1 MPVSLVAI
9 WLIGMFEPQMERAAQ
24 SILIQPFAILP
35 FLYLISFIF
44 QTEIGAVLFLLCYQL
59 AIQWIVPYITVYVR
73 LAAPLELMGDF
84 VFKTAK
90 VLPMYGSISSMI
102 FNSKVLA
109 ALSAYREFNNFG
121 KGKPIETDE
130 SHPTNARHS

>member
-1 MPVSLVAI
+1 M
-9 WLIGMFEPQMERAAQ
+9 
-24 SILIQPFAILP
+24 
-35 FLYLISFIF
+35 
-44 QTEIGAVLFLLCYQL
+44 
-59 AIQWIVPYITVYVR
+59 PYITVYVR

-84 VFKTAK
+84 VFKSAK

-130 SHPTNARHS
+130 SHPTNAPADVFWMFVHIIAFFCILLVFIEWHLPCCCLCHMKRINEDENKEYFDH